1 MILNFTDSQKAF
13 AYYTYSDNGRD
24 QFNRVIVILDYDGD
38 AWTEEKILLDR
49 IPSAAY
55 HHGGRLKI
63 GPDGML
69 YITTGDATTPETA
82 QDLTTLNGKILRMNL
97 DGTIPE

>member
-1 MILNFTDSQKAF
+1 MESKKAY
-13 AYYTYSDNGRD
+13 AYYTYSDNGKG
-24 QFNRVIVILDYDGD
+24 QFNRVIVLRTNG
-38 AWTEEKILLDR
+38 AEWTEEKILLDR

-63 GPDGML
+63 GPDGLL

-82 QDLTTLNGKILRMNL
+82 QNLNSLNGKIRKKALQMRRAFNR
-97 DGTIPE
+97 